1 MFCLIKKMY
10 VLDMILLQTDRNPYN
25 WGIIV
30 NEKDKI
36 VELAPLFDNSNICG
50 MNKDVCGF
58 YFLFK

>member
-1 MFCLIKKMY
+1 MY